1 MGFPK
6 KSDKSDTSATSAA
19 FEAPKRGAVDSKK
32 FAAPLSNVRTLQG
45 QLADIAASLE
55 ASAKE
60 TAGIEEERRQEGEKY
75 AFDLKLAR
83 DKQLAEFARQDAE
96 REAAFAG
103 RESAL
108 TIAEGDFAELLGVE
122 VTPGDHL
129 ATGKALRTALE
140 TKLGAEFERGK
151 KDGATAAK
159 ASYEIAKQI
168 DAANAKTELALL
180 TQKNAQLEKENN
192 ELKTANAKLLE
203 AQATTN
209 ATVADVAKKG
219 LEAAAGVR
227 DGANA
232 ALSSAAGVGFPS
244 GSRGPTR

>member
-1 MGFPK
+1 MAFQK
-6 KSDKSDTSATSAA
+6 KSDKSDTTAAATS
-19 FEAPKRGAVDSKK
+19 EVPKRGAVDSKK
-32 FAAPLSNVRTLQG
+32 FATPLAGLRTIQD
-45 QLADIAASLE
+45 QLAGIAASLE

-60 TAGIEEERRQEGEKY
+60 AAGIEEERRQEGERY
-75 AFDLKLAR
+75 EFNLKLAR
-83 DKQLAEFARQDAE
+83 EKQLAEFAKQDAE

-122 VTPGDHL
+122 ITAGDHL

-140 TKLGAEFERGK
+140 AKLTSELERGK
-151 KDGATAAK
+151 KEGTTAAK
-159 ASYEIAKQI
+159 ASYEIAKQV
-168 DAANAKTELALL
+168 DAANAKTELELL
-180 TQKNAQLEKENN
+180 KQKNAQLEKENN
-192 ELKTANAKLLE
+192 ELKAANAKLLE